1 MNGVF
6 GRWDRDGL
14 MRLLDEAGLLAS
26 LHAKGFRD
34 FAVSIAGDGDGL
46 AQVTLRACKGGIS
59 HLLLETCLRRVR
71 AVADGVPLDLLLVHW
86 VREQDPTAAFTATR
100 PALLLQRH
108 PGLGVLRR
116 AFRVVLRMGAELGVD
131 GVANQPKFYHDAV
144 IFYRSR
150 LFLFVDGREQGRFE
164 ALQRD
169 LAALPLPD
177 ATLAVASWSVRDR
190 GDAIVRWEPGY
201 QIFPL
206 SERLATHFNAAAYA
220 AQVAAAR
227 DSEHFRVDLASL
239 ADAHA
244 QLAQAQ

>member
-1 MNGVF
+1 MSRLF
-6 GRWDRDGL
+6 GRWDRAGL
-14 MRLLDEAGLLAS
+14 MRLLDEGGLLAP
-26 LHAKGFRD
+26 LRAKGFGD
-34 FAVSIAGDGDGL
+34 FAVSIGGDGDSL
-46 AQVTLRACKGGIS
+46 TQITLRARKDGLS
-59 HLLLETCLRRVR
+59 HLLLEACLRRIR
-71 AVADGVPLDLLLVHW
+71 AAVEGVPLDLLLVHW
-86 VREQDPTAAFTATR
+86 VREQDPTATFTATR

-116 AFRVVLRMGAELGVD
+116 AFRVALRIGAELGVD

-190 GDAIVRWEPGY
+190 GDDIVRWEPGY

-206 SERLATHFNAAAYA
+206 SERLTTHFNAAAYA

-227 DSEHFRVDLASL
+227 ESEHFRVDLASL
-239 ADAHA
+239 AGAHA
-244 QLAQAQ
+244 ELGLTQ